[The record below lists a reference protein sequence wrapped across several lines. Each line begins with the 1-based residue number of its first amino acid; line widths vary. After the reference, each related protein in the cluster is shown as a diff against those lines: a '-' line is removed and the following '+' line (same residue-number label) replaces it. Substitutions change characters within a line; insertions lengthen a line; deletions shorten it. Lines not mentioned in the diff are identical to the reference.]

1 MCDFKVDDMVE
12 IYDRI
17 IGWITYI
24 NYQKEEADV
33 MWDEG
38 NFEYNSTVVPFKYIK
53 KVENLL

>member
-53 KVENLL
+53 KVEN